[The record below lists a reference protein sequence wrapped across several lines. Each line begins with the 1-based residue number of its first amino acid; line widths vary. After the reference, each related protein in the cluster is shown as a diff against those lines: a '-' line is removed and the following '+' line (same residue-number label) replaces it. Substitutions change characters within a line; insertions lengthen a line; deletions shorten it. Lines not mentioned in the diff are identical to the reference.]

1 MAINKVLVVDDSP
14 ADLANIQ
21 NIVSD
26 AGCLVLTASNGQD
39 AVEKA
44 KAEKPDLIFLDIV
57 MPDLDG
63 FGVCRALSKDDSTKG
78 IPVVFVSSKDQK
90 ADRVWA
96 QMQGAKGYVT
106 KPCSANDIV
115 SQIKALQ

>member
-14 ADLANIQ
+14 TELANIQ
-21 NIVSD
+21 SIIAD
-26 AGCLVLTASNGQD
+26 TGCMVLTASNGQD
-39 AVEKA
+39 AIAKA
-44 KAEKPDLIFLDIV
+44 KAEKPDMIFLDVV

-63 FGVCRALSKDDSTKG
+63 FGVCRALAKDNATKQ
-78 IPVVFVSSKDQK
+78 IPVVFVTSKDQK

-106 KPCSANDIV
+106 KPYSSNDII
-115 SQIKALQ
+115 SQIKALN